1 MKTHRNS
8 TRRLGIPR
16 KDFIKWTA
24 LAAAAVVVLVLIS
37 VGTEFLLYKA
47 TGVVLR
53 PSNTEKEIQD
63 FWDMKPSVREAAAQ
77 RLCTV
82 NNADAL
88 DEQISLVWGQ
98 CEKEGVKDYDKN
110 GVVNCCDR
118 ATAFCIK
125 WKQSYRN
132 DIRLCQQQ
140 TNAMNHMYVQIY
152 LPDYGWW
159 SVDPAFTGNGT
170 HDMQAVW
177 GCRYNPGQDI
187 TEAYWVRVFSKHI
200 R

>member
-1 MKTHRNS
+1 MAPPQK
-8 TRRLGIPR
+8 
-16 KDFIKWTA
+16 IKIAILSSLT
-24 LAAAAVVVLVLIS
+24 LAVLLS
-37 VGTEFLLYKA
+37 VMLLTELLLYVT
-47 TGVVLR
+47 TGFVPGAKV
-53 PSNTEKEIQD
+53 KQAEIQD

-82 NNADAL
+82 NDADAL

-159 SVDPAFTGNGT
+159 SVDPSFTENGT

-177 GCRYNPGQDI
+177 GWRYSPGQDV
-187 TEAYWVRVFSKHI
+187 TEAYWVHEFSTYI

>member
-1 MKTHRNS
+1 MAPPQK
-8 TRRLGIPR
+8 
-16 KDFIKWTA
+16 IKIAILSSLT
-24 LAAAAVVVLVLIS
+24 LAVLLS
-37 VGTEFLLYKA
+37 VMLLTELLLYVT
-47 TGVVLR
+47 TGFVPGAKV
-53 PSNTEKEIQD
+53 KQAEIQD

-82 NNADAL
+82 NDADAL

-159 SVDPAFTGNGT
+159 AVDPSFTENGT

-177 GCRYNPGQDI
+177 GWRYSPGQDV
-187 TEAYWVRVFSKHI
+187 TEAYWVHEFSTYI

>member
-1 MKTHRNS
+1 MIHKKH
-8 TRRLGIPR
+8 
-16 KDFIKWTA
+16 IKWIFLSVVT
-24 LAAAAVVVLVLIS
+24 AAALIALFCLA
-37 VGTEFLLYKA
+37 ELLLYKT
-47 TGVVLR
+47 TGFV
-53 PSNTEKEIQD
+53 PGAKAKEAEIQE
-63 FWDMKPSVREAAAQ
+63 FWDMKPSIREAAAQ

-82 NNADAL
+82 ADAEAL
-88 DEQISLVWGQ
+88 DGQMSLVWSQ
-98 CEKEGVKDYDKN
+98 CEKEGVKDYDRN

-125 WKQSYRN
+125 WRKSYRN

-159 SVDPAFTGNGT
+159 SVDPSFTENGT

-177 GCRYNPGQDI
+177 GWRYNPAQDVI
-187 TEAYWVRVFSKHI
+187 EAYWIREFSTYI